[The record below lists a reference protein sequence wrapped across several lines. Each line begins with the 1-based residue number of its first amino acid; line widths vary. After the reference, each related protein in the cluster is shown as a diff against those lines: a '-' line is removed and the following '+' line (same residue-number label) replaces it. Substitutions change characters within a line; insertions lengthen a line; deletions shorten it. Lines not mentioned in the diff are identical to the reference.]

1 MGTHKRQDAKSLK
14 SIFRLPREKAPSLK
28 KENSLQKS
36 RLRKFSL
43 VLCLLLA
50 LAMFFNTLPTSPP
63 PSPARGPNS
72 ICAHTLRLAGDTVQ
86 KQKNHFGLLGK
97 EIWKSLLYNHY
108 NWANQ
113 STSFAPASP
122 LASVCVCV
130 CVCVCVFKSN
140 IPLKQFSRLNNALLL
155 EHVHYLKG
163 SALKKRKKKPL
174 SSHWF

>member
-36 RLRKFSL
+36 RLLKFSL

-72 ICAHTLRLAGDTVQ
+72 ICAHTLRLGGDTVQ
-86 KQKNHFGLLGK
+86 NQKNHFGLLGK

-108 NWANQ
+108 NWANK
-113 STSFAPASP
+113 STSFAPASH
-122 LASVCVCV
+122 LLV

-155 EHVHYLKG
+155 EHVHHLKG